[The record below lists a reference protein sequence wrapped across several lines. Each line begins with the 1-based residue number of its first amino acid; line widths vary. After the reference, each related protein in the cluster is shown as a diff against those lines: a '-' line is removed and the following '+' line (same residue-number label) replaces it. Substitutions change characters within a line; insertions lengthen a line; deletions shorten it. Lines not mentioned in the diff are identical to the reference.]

1 MLDFSRFE
9 WVSFD
14 CYGTLEDW
22 ETGISA
28 AVSRVL
34 ESRGI
39 DMSRGVIHVSEQKGI
54 CALNSE
60 RLMPMGSRQE
70 ATTSAGGLAA
80 ACCLSS

>member
-9 WVSFD
+9 WVTFD
-14 CYGTLEDW
+14 RYGTLVDW

-39 DMSRGVIHVSEQKGI
+39 DMSR
-54 CALNSE
+54 A
-60 RLMPMGSRQE
+60 
-70 ATTSAGGLAA
+70 
-80 ACCLSS
+80 